1 MTSSHEPP
9 TPERGISLSTKLVLL
24 VAGSLVLVGVVAL
37 AFVLPAS
44 RQQFIDRTEDL
55 LVTSHDGMQDI
66 ADRLVESHQ
75 SVVIELA
82 THISDTYTREIA
94 DLPLSLARGDDA
106 KIRSMILEQVG
117 ELRRRTI
124 QNVEVIGE
132 ELQLRSEADV
142 ALHMEEQR
150 DVQREKNDQFSG
162 SLRRGSIGFVV
173 FFALAPL
180 PVLLIGLYRMVV
192 RPLTS
197 LAAATGR
204 ARTGD
209 LSFHVP
215 VSSRDEI
222 GFLQGSFNRMI
233 RDLEESNAT
242 LERRVEE
249 KTADQKQALEEQQE
263 ATRRLEVTL
272 GELRTTQDQL
282 IHAEKMAGLGNLS
295 ASVAHEFNNLLGGI
309 LGSADTALEEAP
321 SGDVKEALE
330 VVRRAARRACVITDN
345 LLRFS
350 RKEDS
355 HKEPADLNALVR
367 DSLALL
373 EPELRGREIHVETSF
388 GELPLVPLDAGQ
400 MHQVLLNLL
409 TNAANAIDRGG
420 RIEVRTLEK
429 SDHAEL
435 IVADDGPGVPAAER
449 SRIFEP
455 FFTTRRAG
463 EGGTGLG
470 LSVSYGII
478 TGHGGRVEVDEREG
492 GGALFRVEL
501 PLAKDEG
508 NAS

>member
-106 KIRSMILEQVG
+106 KIRIMILEQVG

-222 GFLQGSFNRMI
+222 GFL
-233 RDLEESNAT
+233 
-242 LERRVEE
+242 
-249 KTADQKQALEEQQE
+249 
-263 ATRRLEVTL
+263 
-272 GELRTTQDQL
+272 
-282 IHAEKMAGLGNLS
+282 
-295 ASVAHEFNNLLGGI
+295 
-309 LGSADTALEEAP
+309 
-321 SGDVKEALE
+321 
-330 VVRRAARRACVITDN
+330 
-345 LLRFS
+345 
-350 RKEDS
+350 
-355 HKEPADLNALVR
+355 
-367 DSLALL
+367 
-373 EPELRGREIHVETSF
+373 
-388 GELPLVPLDAGQ
+388 
-400 MHQVLLNLL
+400 
-409 TNAANAIDRGG
+409 
-420 RIEVRTLEK
+420 
-429 SDHAEL
+429 
-435 IVADDGPGVPAAER
+435 
-449 SRIFEP
+449 
-455 FFTTRRAG
+455 
-463 EGGTGLG
+463 
-470 LSVSYGII
+470 
-478 TGHGGRVEVDEREG
+478 
-492 GGALFRVEL
+492 
-501 PLAKDEG
+501 
-508 NAS
+508 

>member
-1 MTSSHEPP
+1 
-9 TPERGISLSTKLVLL
+9 
-24 VAGSLVLVGVVAL
+24 
-37 AFVLPAS
+37 
-44 RQQFIDRTEDL
+44 
-55 LVTSHDGMQDI
+55 
-66 ADRLVESHQ
+66 
-75 SVVIELA
+75 
-82 THISDTYTREIA
+82 
-94 DLPLSLARGDDA
+94 
-106 KIRSMILEQVG
+106 
-117 ELRRRTI
+117 
-124 QNVEVIGE
+124 
-132 ELQLRSEADV
+132 
-142 ALHMEEQR
+142 
-150 DVQREKNDQFSG
+150 
-162 SLRRGSIGFVV
+162 
-173 FFALAPL
+173 
-180 PVLLIGLYRMVV
+180 
-192 RPLTS
+192 
-197 LAAATGR
+197 
-204 ARTGD
+204 
-209 LSFHVP
+209 
-215 VSSRDEI
+215 
-222 GFLQGSFNRMI
+222 MI